1 MNICRFPRR
10 GVRRG
15 RLPCRRAEVEKGKI
29 ALNCIRNELI
39 QIVRTAQNAPH
50 GTELRFQ
57 ATNWRRYS
65 IGVSFV
71 LS

>member
-1 MNICRFPRR
+1 M
-10 GVRRG
+10 
-15 RLPCRRAEVEKGKI
+15 LPQQILSLRMLQKKNNKKEPTPTF
-29 ALNCIRNELI
+29 ELI

-50 GTELRFQ
+50 GTELGFQ